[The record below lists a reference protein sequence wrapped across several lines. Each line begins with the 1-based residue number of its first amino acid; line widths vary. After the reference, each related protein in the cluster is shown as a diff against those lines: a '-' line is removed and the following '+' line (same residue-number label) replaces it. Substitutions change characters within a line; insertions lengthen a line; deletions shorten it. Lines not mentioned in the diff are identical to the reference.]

1 MKDWNIH
8 GGHEEVVI
16 VKGRESSER
25 QDKPTQTHEKTHTQE
40 HHTATHKKPHNS
52 ARSRSRRRRLCL
64 LLLLR
69 LTRRQA
75 LMDERQDTTACD
87 RRLHEDIE
95 LFVASDGEL
104 EVAGRYAFYAEIFGC
119 VAYR

>member
-1 MKDWNIH
+1 
-8 GGHEEVVI
+8 
-16 VKGRESSER
+16 
-25 QDKPTQTHEKTHTQE
+25 
-40 HHTATHKKPHNS
+40 
-52 ARSRSRRRRLCL
+52 
-64 LLLLR
+64 
-69 LTRRQA
+69 
-75 LMDERQDTTACD
+75 MDEGQHTTTCD